1 MFLCYKGSVSS
12 FTCNAFLWRFFDIF
26 TISTHTAYL
35 TYKWLFYQNL
45 RKRQAIKF
53 VPCFRIFTLVYN
65 VVSNALLYQVT
76 IDFVSNFLRFTVVI
90 LIQWLLMQHFTI
102 LILFYCICQS
112 VSYNREITAVI
123 NFFSFVQY
131 DICMLDP
138 ILMQYW
144 FYCHVMFKWDYVRH
158 NFIDDN
164 ILLYFWSFISPWV
177 SHSYQCHMG

>member
-1 MFLCYKGSVSS
+1 MFLCYKVSVFS

-35 TYKWLFYQNL
+35 RYKWLFYENL
-45 RKRQAIKF
+45 RKI
-53 VPCFRIFTLVYN
+53 
-65 VVSNALLYQVT
+65 
-76 IDFVSNFLRFTVVI
+76 
-90 LIQWLLMQHFTI
+90 
-102 LILFYCICQS
+102 ILFYCICQS
-112 VSYNREITAVI
+112 VSYNIDITAVI
-123 NFFSFVQY
+123 NFFLFVQY

-144 FYCHVMFKWDYVRH
+144 FYCHVMSKWDYVRH